1 MSARVKKL
9 QNVYLVAR
17 DVAAQSAFYET
28 VLGLPLKFRDGERW
42 VQYQTG
48 EAGSTGFSLACLD
61 EAKPADAGAVLVFEV
76 EDFDGIEATVK
87 AAGGAVTGIRDM
99 GSHGAVLSM
108 RDPEGNIVQMFR
120 RAPKA
125 D

>member
-1 MSARVKKL
+1 MNTPVMKL

-17 DVAAQSAFYET
+17 DVAAQSAFYDA

-48 EAGSTGFSLACLD
+48 EAGSTGFSIACLD
-61 EAKPADAGAVLVFEV
+61 EAKPAASGAVLVFEV
-76 EDFDGIEATVK
+76 DNFDGIEASVS
-87 AAGGAVTGIRDM
+87 AAGGEVTGIRDM

-108 RDPEGNIVQMFR
+108 RDPEGNTVQMFR

-125 D
+125 A